1 MVYNKKP
8 QARPTLQNIKPYSP
22 GMPIWEVQERFG
34 LTRVIK
40 LASNEN
46 PLGPS
51 PIALEAIQRMLPE
64 LHRYPDADT
73 SKLCR
78 AIAYEKGLSFDQI
91 VVSNGGDELIK
102 LVSEAYLETG
112 DEVIVP
118 WPSFSEYE
126 FGAHLMGAEIIK
138 VPLTVDYHYD
148 LEAIIKAISPR
159 TKLIYLCSP
168 NNPTGTYMTRQE
180 LRLLLESLPKRIL
193 VMFDGAYSQ
202 YATASDY
209 SDGIEF
215 IKEGYSL
222 IVLQTFSKIY
232 GLAGIRVG
240 FGLGSSEIISHILK
254 VKEPFNV
261 NALAQAAALA
271 ALTDKMHIETS
282 KTINHNGLLQMYLHL
297 NELGLSY
304 IPSMSNFL
312 LIKLGTNAK
321 YTYEVLMSRGV
332 IVRYGGSWNLPDH
345 IRVSVGTQEENAIF
359 IDQLRTILQESEIT
373 NG

>member
-1 MVYNKKP
+1 MEYNKNP

-51 PIALEAIQRMLPE
+51 PIAVEAIQRMLPE

-73 SKLCR
+73 SKLR
-78 AIAYEKGLSFDQI
+78 KAIAYEKGISFDQI

-118 WPSFSEYE
+118 SPSFSEYE

-148 LEAIIKAISPR
+148 LEAIIRAISPR

-180 LRLLLESLPKRIL
+180 LSLLLESLPKHIL

-209 SDGIEF
+209 TDGIEF
-215 IKEGYSL
+215 VKEGYSL

-240 FGLGSSEIISHILK
+240 FGLASSEIISHILK

-271 ALTDKMHIETS
+271 ALTDKEHIEMS
-282 KTINHNGLLQMYLHL
+282 KSINHNGLFQMYLHL

-312 LIKLGTNAK
+312 MIKLGANAK
-321 YTYEVLMSRGV
+321 YVYEALMSRGV

-345 IRVSVGTQEENAIF
+345 IRVSVGTHEENAIF